1 MESMSKRMPKYWINP
16 NFRLNFPS
24 FSVEWHLCDASDLE
38 LDVLYNRQERLVY
51 GNGNNCVHMIVREG
65 NSGLDLLYTKETK
78 FENVRIQKW
87 LRVTIR
93 DHIVLRAKDVLP
105 KRMHELESQHGLYAN
120 GLAVKKLR
128 KGILGQCTHSN
139 YIYLSPIIVIFP
151 KRLMD
156 VVILH
161 EMAHLKHHHHRKSFW
176 EYLSLLIGED
186 AKQQNEIQDMAVS
199 KYWDFYLFLMK
210 Q

>member
-1 MESMSKRMPKYWINP
+1 MESMTKRKPLYWINP

-24 FSVEWHLCDASDLE
+24 FSVKWHLCDAPDLE
-38 LDVLYNRQERLVY
+38 LGMMYCKQKRLMY
-51 GNGNNCVHMIVREG
+51 GVGTNSVHAIVRDD
-65 NSGLDLLYTKETK
+65 NSGLDLLYTVQTR
-78 FENVRIQKW
+78 FENMRLQKW
-87 LRVTIR
+87 LRETIR
-93 DHIVLRAKDVLP
+93 DRIVLRAKDVLP
-105 KRMHELESQHGLYAN
+105 KRLHELESLHGLHSN
-120 GLAVKKLR
+120 GVAVKKLR

-139 YIYLSPIIVIFP
+139 YIYLSPIIAIFP
-151 KRLMD
+151 NRLMD

-161 EMAHLKHHHHRKSFW
+161 EMAHMKHHHHRKSFW
-176 EYLSLLIGED
+176 DYLSELIGED

>member
-1 MESMSKRMPKYWINP
+1 MSNRIPKYWINP
-16 NFRLNFPS
+16 NFRLNFPL
-24 FSVEWHLCDASDLE
+24 FSVEWHLCDASDME

-51 GNGNNCVHMIVREG
+51 GSGTNCVHVIVREG
-65 NSGLDLLYTKETK
+65 NSGLDLLYTKETR

-105 KRMHELESQHGLYAN
+105 KRMHELESQHSLYAN

-139 YIYLSPIIVIFP
+139 YIYLSPIIAIVP
-151 KRLMD
+151 NRLMD

-161 EMAHLKHHHHRKSFW
+161 EMAHLKYMHHRKSFW
-176 EYLSLLIGED
+176 AHLSVLLNDD
-186 AKQQNEIQDMAVS
+186 AKQQNELRDIVLS
-199 KYWDFYLFLMK
+199 KYADLYDFLMK
-210 Q
+210 

>member
-1 MESMSKRMPKYWINP
+1 MTKRKPLYWINP

-24 FSVEWHLCDASDLE
+24 FSVEWHLCDASDLKLE
-38 LDVLYNRQERLVY
+38 VMYSKQKRLLY
-51 GNGNNCVHMIVREG
+51 GIGTNCVHVIVRDG
-65 NSGLDLLYTKETK
+65 NSGLDLLYTDQTR
-78 FENVRIQKW
+78 FENMRLQKW
-87 LRVTIR
+87 LRETIR

-105 KRMHELESQHGLYAN
+105 KRLHELESLHGLHSN
-120 GLAVKKLR
+120 GVAVKKLR

-139 YIYLSPIIVIFP
+139 YIYLSPIIAIFP
-151 KRLMD
+151 NRLMD

-161 EMAHLKHHHHRKSFW
+161 EMAHMKHHHHRKSFW
-176 EYLSLLIGED
+176 NYLSVLIGED
-186 AKQQNEIQDMAVS
+186 AKQQNEIQDIAVS

>member
-1 MESMSKRMPKYWINP
+1 MTKRKPLYWINP

-38 LDVLYNRQERLVY
+38 LEMMYGKQEKLMY
-51 GNGNNCVHMIVREG
+51 GLGTNCIHVIVRDG
-65 NSGLDLLYTKETK
+65 NSGLDLLYTDQTR
-78 FENVRIQKW
+78 FENMRLQKW
-87 LRVTIR
+87 LRETIR
-93 DHIVLRAKDVLP
+93 DHIFLRAKDVLP
-105 KRMHELESQHGLYAN
+105 KRLHELESLHGLHSN
-120 GLAVKKLR
+120 GVAVKKLR

-139 YIYLSPIIVIFP
+139 YICLSPIIVIFP
-151 KRLMD
+151 SRLMD

-161 EMAHLKHHHHRKSFW
+161 EIAHMKHHHHRKSFW
-176 EYLSLLIGED
+176 DYLSVLIGED